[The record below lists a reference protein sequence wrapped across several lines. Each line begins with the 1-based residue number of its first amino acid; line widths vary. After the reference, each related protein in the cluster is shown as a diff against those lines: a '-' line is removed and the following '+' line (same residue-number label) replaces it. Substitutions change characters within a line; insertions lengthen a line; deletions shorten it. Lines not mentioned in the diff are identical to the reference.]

1 MICYPAVHGKSSKK
15 CMPVADDLAAS
26 TIVVTRPAHQ
36 AENLCNLIVEYGG
49 KVIRFPVLEISD
61 PPVPLNSSSIHDAL
75 AAAKLVIFIS
85 PNAVDY
91 GMKAAE
97 SAGGIPDAVK
107 VAAIGQGTA
116 KKLQQWQQPVD
127 VFPSEKFDSEEL
139 LAMDELQQVDGQHIV
154 IFRGV
159 GGREHLADTLRQRG
173 ATVQYIE
180 CYQRVKPDV
189 DSEQLSAALAA
200 ESVDAVIVT
209 SNEGL
214 QNLYDMLSPQD
225 QHRLLNVQL
234 FVVSERSRELAQTL
248 GFSKTAII
256 VDKASDQGIVD
267 SLLKWKQ

>member
-1 MICYPAVHGKSSKK
+1 
-15 CMPVADDLAAS
+15 MPVADELAAS

-36 AENLCNLIVEYGG
+36 AANLCNLIVNHGG

-61 PPVPLNSSSIHDAL
+61 PPVPLNSASIQNTL

-85 PNAVDY
+85 PNAVDF
-91 GMKAAE
+91 GMKAVE
-97 SAGGIPDAVK
+97 SAGGIPQTVK

-116 KKLQQWQQPVD
+116 KKLQQWQQPVE
-127 VFPSEKFDSEEL
+127 VFPTDKFDSEAL
-139 LAMDELQQVDGQHIV
+139 LAMDELQQVDGQNIV

-173 ATVQYIE
+173 ATVEYIE
-180 CYQRVKPDV
+180 CYQRVRPKDV
-189 DSEQLSAALAA
+189 DNEELSAALGA
-200 ESVDAVIVT
+200 ESVDAVVVT

-214 QNLYDMLSPQD
+214 QNLYGMLSPQD
-225 QHRLLNVQL
+225 QRRLLNVQL
-234 FVVSERSRELAQTL
+234 FVVSERSRELAKTL

-267 SLLKWKQ
+267 SLLKWKQK